1 MTYYEKNLE
10 VLKEIRNDLY
20 NGIMQN
26 SDNSEKILVGDA
38 LDSEKFL
45 AIIRGEDIIP
55 LNSTYHPTHEAIRYT
70 LQFCQ
75 EPKDSTVL
83 LFGFSNGKVIEQML
97 SEECPVSKCIVY
109 EPSISIFKKAL
120 EEFDLSTVLLDT
132 QLMILVEGINGNQLE
147 YILNDVIDYRNW
159 RHFSFKMLSQYQEL
173 FSKECRNVFDIF
185 SRIYDNKSADMN
197 TLIHF
202 AQSGM
207 INEIKSL
214 QWMMDCKTLDGM
226 IGKFPADMPY
236 IIVAAGPSLERN
248 VEILRQV
255 KGKAF
260 IVCVDTAVPFLL
272 KRGIIPDMVCTVDA
286 QKGTKYF
293 EGLEL
298 HNLPIAIS
306 TDSDYRALEL
316 IGEVNPIYMSI
327 TNDFYKKLFNEK
339 GSTIGYF
346 DGGGSVATV
355 CFQMGIEI
363 GFKTIILMGQDLA
376 FTDKKA
382 HAGMGDLQEED
393 LVYNILM
400 VDGYYGEKVMTRGDF
415 KHYIDWY
422 NLQIPELKDRLIIN
436 ATEGG
441 AKLKGTVQMPL
452 QEAVDKYCLKEYDI
466 SAIMNQVPKVWKTKE
481 EKMQLYQ
488 EIKRRYQYFTGFH
501 RRLKD
506 GIGSAERAICIIKRG
521 NYQQKELERIDK
533 KLDAITKEVE
543 TEDGMVILVK
553 RMIETDI
560 TLNDDLENSE
570 DNLEL
575 ESIRLYE
582 KMKKY
587 LSDLLEALEEL
598 LPIWKSV
605 MEEINKKYQFENES

>member
-1 MTYYEKNLE
+1 MTYYENNLE
-10 VLKEIRNDLY
+10 ILKEIRNDLY
-20 NGIMQN
+20 EGIVHLHE
-26 SDNSEKILVGDA
+26 SSEEILTGDA
-38 LDSEKFL
+38 LDGEQFL
-45 AIIRGEDIIP
+45 VVVRGEDIIP

-70 LQFCQ
+70 LQFSQ
-75 EPKDSTVL
+75 EATDSTVL
-83 LFGFSNGKVIEQML
+83 LFGFSNGKVVEQML

-120 EEFDLSTVLLDT
+120 EEFDLRDVLLDT
-132 QLMILVEGINGNQLE
+132 HLMLLVEGINGSQLE
-147 YILNDVIDYRNW
+147 HILNDVIDYRSW
-159 RHFSFKMLSQYQEL
+159 RHFSYKKLSQYQEL
-173 FSKECRNVFDIF
+173 FPEECRMVSEIF
-185 SRIYDNKSADMN
+185 SRIHDNKSADMN

-207 INEIKSL
+207 INEIKAL
-214 QWMMDCKTLDGM
+214 KWIVDCKALDGM
-226 IGKFPADMPY
+226 IGKFPEDMPC
-236 IIVAAGPSLERN
+236 IVVAAGPSLEKN
-248 VEILRQV
+248 VEVLKQA

-260 IVCVDTAVPFLL
+260 IICVDTAIPFLL

-293 EGLEL
+293 DGPEL

-327 TNDFYKKLFNEK
+327 TNDFYQELFNQK
-339 GSTIGYF
+339 GSTIEYF

-355 CFQMGIEI
+355 CFQMGVEI
-363 GFKTIILMGQDLA
+363 GFKTIILIGQDLA
-376 FTDKKA
+376 FTDRKA
-382 HAGMGDLQEED
+382 HAGMGELRQED
-393 LVYNILM
+393 MVYNILM
-400 VDGYYGEKVMTRGDF
+400 VDGYYGDKVMTRGDF

-422 NLQIPELKDRLIIN
+422 NLQIPELNDRLIIN

-441 AKLKGTVQMPL
+441 AKLNGAVQMSL
-452 QEAVDKYCLKEYDI
+452 QEAVNKYCITEYDI